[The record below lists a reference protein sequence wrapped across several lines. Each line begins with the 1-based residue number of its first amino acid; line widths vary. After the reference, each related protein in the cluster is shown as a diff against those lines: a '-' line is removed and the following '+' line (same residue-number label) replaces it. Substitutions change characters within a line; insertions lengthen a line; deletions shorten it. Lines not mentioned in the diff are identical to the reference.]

1 MLESAYPDG
10 TVLIVSPNASVRRG
24 DRVVVKTKDGAV
36 TVAELKRRTSKLI
49 ELRSIEAE
57 PTERTV
63 ALRDV
68 LWMQRIIW
76 ASQ

>member
-1 MLESAYPDG
+1 M
-10 TVLIVSPNASVRRG
+10 LIVSPNASVRRG
-24 DRVVVKTKDGAV
+24 DRVVVKTKDGTV
-36 TVAELKRRTSKLI
+36 TVSELKRRTSKLI
-49 ELRSIEAE
+49 ELRPIDAE